1 MMAQTSSNQTS
12 SNQTR
17 SVAPALASAATRD
30 REHWAR
36 VNRLSRWGNTRRV
49 RRLVV
54 LLWIAV
60 LAVDPWVVMRL
71 AQRFAVLAQLPA
83 LLLPTLSQLLIAW
96 LVFRA
101 MQIGLAQPTLDDAA
115 QMQHGEE
122 FDALTS
128 EQREQ
133 LFQQRS
139 KDLVLGRVNRD
150 EREAELRL
158 AAEGRA
164 YRLLRPGLISVVV
177 ASWAVCKL
185 GPFAV
190 VRETLPIT
198 AIAVTWIAVA
208 VLVLP
213 TMVRM
218 WTQPNEIGEPQIV
231 KSEKETGE

>member
-1 MMAQTSSNQTS
+1 MTQTSSNRTPS
-12 SNQTR
+12 F
-17 SVAPALASAATRD
+17 APHPNNAATRD
-30 REHWAR
+30 REHWTR
-36 VNRLSRWGNTRRV
+36 VNRVSRWGNTRRV
-49 RRLVV
+49 RRCVV

-60 LAVDPWVVMRL
+60 LAVDPWVVLRL

-96 LVFRA
+96 LAFRA
-101 MQIGLAQPTLDDAA
+101 MQTGLAQPTLEDTAL
-115 QMQHGEE
+115 MQHGEE

-158 AAEGRA
+158 DAERKA
-164 YRLLRPGLISVVV
+164 YRLLRPGLIAVV
-177 ASWAVCKL
+177 AAYWAVCLL
-185 GPFAV
+185 GPFAA
-190 VRETLPIT
+190 VRETLAIT
-198 AIAVTWIAVA
+198 GLAVTWIAVA

-218 WTQPNEIGEPQIV
+218 WTQPNEVGEPRIV
-231 KSEKETGE
+231 ESEKETAQ